1 VKAYRAI
8 IPTLAIGLSL
18 AWLPAVLAQAPVAQ
32 PRSET
37 VAQRLDRIEQLLQSQ
52 GLLELLQQT
61 ERLQQEVAR
70 LRGDIELQNHNMAQ
84 IQSRLQALY
93 SDIDQRLQRLE
104 GGAGSAFTSAPG
116 QVPAMP
122 GEVNPPLE
130 TLTPVTGPDQ
140 SMMLNSITNT
150 LDDGN
155 LEIETIPSIT
165 AGTAAAAGV
174 TTATGLAP
182 VMTPPVPIGNANLVV
197 GAGVNEVPGIAHDAL
212 TTGAPVIEGE
222 EVIDADPAQ
231 VQADYDAAFALL
243 KEGRYEQSI
252 TAFRSFVGKYPR
264 AQFSDNAQ
272 YWLGESF
279 YVMRQ
284 FENAIAEYERLTN
297 NYPQSQKYTHALL
310 KIGYSY
316 QELGLIN
323 EAKQYLEMLV
333 KQYPDTTASRLA
345 QTRLQQLALSGNR

>member
-1 VKAYRAI
+1 VKAHRAI

-18 AWLPAVLAQAPVAQ
+18 AWLPTVTAQAPVAQ
-32 PRSET
+32 PRSES

-70 LRGDIELQNHNMAQ
+70 LRGDIELQNHNTSQ
-84 IQSRLQALY
+84 VQSRVQALY

-104 GGAGSAFTSAPG
+104 GGAGIASATAPG
-116 QVPAMP
+116 QIPVMP
-122 GEVNPPLE
+122 GEANPPLQ

-140 SMMLNSITNT
+140 TMMQNTQTNT
-150 LDDGN
+150 LDGGN
-155 LEIETIPSIT
+155 LEIETIPS
-165 AGTAAAAGV
+165 AAAG
-174 TTATGLAP
+174 AAAGLAP
-182 VMTPPVPIGNANLVV
+182 TMTPPAPAFGDANLVT
-197 GAGVNEVPGIAHDAL
+197 GASVNELPGITQDAL
-212 TTGAPVIEGE
+212 TAGAPVIEGE
-222 EVIDADPAQ
+222 AVIEADPVQ

-243 KEGRYEQSI
+243 KEGQYEQSI
-252 TAFRSFVGKYPR
+252 AAFRTFLGRYPR

-279 YVMRQ
+279 YVLRQ

-345 QTRLQQLALSGNR
+345 QTRLQQFALSGNR

>member
-1 VKAYRAI
+1 VKANRAI
-8 IPTLAIGLSL
+8 IPTLVMGLSL
-18 AWLPAVLAQAPVAQ
+18 TWLPAVLAQAPVAQ

-37 VAQRLDRIEQLLQSQ
+37 VAQRLDRIEQLLKSQ
-52 GLLELLQQT
+52 GLIELLQQT

-84 IQSRLQALY
+84 VQSRQQALY

-104 GGAGSAFTSAPG
+104 GGAGIASTGAPG
-116 QVPAMP
+116 EIPVMQ
-122 GEVNPPLE
+122 GEVNPPLQ

-140 SMMLNSITNT
+140 SMMLNSQPNA
-150 LDDGN
+150 LDGGN
-155 LEIETIPSIT
+155 LEIETIPSAAVGAT
-165 AGTAAAAGV
+165 ATGV
-174 TTATGLAP
+174 TGATGLAP
-182 VMTPPVPIGNANLVV
+182 VMTPPAPVGNASLVT
-197 GAGVNEVPGIAHDAL
+197 GAIVNETPGINTAAPVD
-212 TTGAPVIEGE
+212 GPPVIEGE
-222 EVIDADPAQ
+222 AVIEADPAL

-243 KEGRYEQSI
+243 KEGQYEQSI
-252 TAFRSFVGKYPR
+252 AAFRTFLGKYPT

-323 EAKQYLEMLV
+323 EARQYLEMLV

>member
-1 VKAYRAI
+1 MKAHRAI

-18 AWLPAVLAQAPVAQ
+18 AWLPTVTAQAPVAQ
-32 PRSET
+32 PRSES

-61 ERLQQEVAR
+61 ERLQQEIAR

-84 IQSRLQALY
+84 VQSRLQALY

-104 GGAGSAFTSAPG
+104 GGAGIASADVPG
-116 QVPAMP
+116 QVPVMP
-122 GEVNPPLE
+122 GGANPPLQ

-140 SMMLNSITNT
+140 SMMQNTQTNT
-150 LDDGN
+150 LDGGN
-155 LEIETIPSIT
+155 LEIETIPSMT
-165 AGTAAAAGV
+165 AGA
-174 TTATGLAP
+174 ATGLAP
-182 VMTPPVPIGNANLVV
+182 TMTPPAPVGNANLVI
-197 GAGVNEVPGIAHDAL
+197 GAGVNEVPGITHDAL
-212 TTGAPVIEGE
+212 SAGAPVIEGE
-222 EVIDADPAQ
+222 AVIEADPAQ

-243 KEGRYEQSI
+243 KEGQYEQSI
-252 TAFRSFVGKYPR
+252 AAFRIFLGKYPR

-345 QTRLQQLALSGNR
+345 QTRLQQFALSGNR